1 MTCKLSHDLKIQYL
15 ALKLLRMALMK
26 GMFQLHPDVL
36 KAADRVTSFCALSF
50 LSEAVLVS
58 SIM

>member
-1 MTCKLSHDLKIQYL
+1 MTCKLSHDLKMVST
-15 ALKLLRMALMK
+15 KNMRMGLMK
-26 GMFQLHPDVL
+26 GIFQLHPDVL

-58 SIM
+58 IM